1 MSLWILDTDSVS
13 LFQRGNLEIARHL
26 NSVDASEIAI
36 TIITVEEQ
44 IRGRFQVIRRATAN
58 DLVSAYEK
66 LQVTFDSLKSFNV
79 LRFTFE
85 AQALYTNLL
94 NQKIKVG
101 RQDLGI
107 AAIPSVSFSSRRCA
121 NANALSVNGILVTRN
136 NRDFCQVPN
145 LVLDNWTL

>member
-1 MSLWILDTDSVS
+1 LSLWILDTDSVS
-13 LFQRGNLEIARHL
+13 MFQRGNLEIARHL

-44 IRGRFQVIRRATAN
+44 IRGRFQVIRRAAAN

-66 LQVTFDSLKSFNV
+66 LQVTFDSLKSFNI
-79 LRFTFE
+79 LRFTPE

-101 RQDLGI
+101 RQDLRI
-107 AAIPSVSFSSRRCA
+107 AAIV
-121 NANALSVNGILVTRN
+121 LSVNGILVTRN

>member
-13 LFQRGNLEIARHL
+13 LLQRGNLEIARRL
-26 NSVDASEIAI
+26 NIVNASEIAI
-36 TIITVEEQ
+36 TIVTVEEQ
-44 IRGRFQVIRRATAN
+44 LRGRFQVIRRAAAN

-79 LRFTFE
+79 LRFTAE
-85 AQALYTNLL
+85 AQKLYTNLL
-94 NQKIKVG
+94 HQKIKVG
-101 RQDLGI
+101 RQDLRI
-107 AAIPSVSFSSRRCA
+107 AAI
-121 NANALSVNGILVTRN
+121 ALSVNGILVTRN

>member
-44 IRGRFQVIRRATAN
+44 IRGRFQVIRRANAN

-66 LQVTFDSLKSFNV
+66 LQITFDSLKSFNV
-79 LRFTFE
+79 LKFTAE
-85 AQALYTNLL
+85 AQELYTNLIL
-94 NQKIKVG
+94 QKIKVG
-101 RQDLGI
+101 RQDLRI
-107 AAIPSVSFSSRRCA
+107 AAI
-121 NANALSVNGILVTRN
+121 ALSVNGILVTRN
-136 NRDFCQVPN
+136 HRDFSQVPN
-145 LVLDNWTL
+145 LVLENWTV

>member
-1 MSLWILDTDSVS
+1 LSLWILDTDSVS

-36 TIITVEEQ
+36 TIITIEEQ
-44 IRGRFQVIRRATAN
+44 IRGRFQVIRRAAAN

-101 RQDLGI
+101 RQDLRI
-107 AAIPSVSFSSRRCA
+107 AAI
-121 NANALSVNGILVTRN
+121 ALSVNGILVTRN
-136 NRDFCQVPN
+136 NQDFCQVPN